1 MKAVY
6 IILMII
12 TLSCLNAELNWQHIY
27 FSGVGADGMRAVRI
41 QATESDPNILLKEN
55 NIITQ
60 TPMPALDDGY
70 NNYQVT
76 VREPA
81 YPFIGFRQQTDSTTV
96 ILPVWYDY
104 STVPALSDLTHAMTD
119 PAGDALFTQTNLD
132 IVNSYAVFSNDKFY
146 FAIINNGGGFPV
158 SSGFT
163 FYSYMAAIVNPAT
176 ANEPNPTV
184 WGLMFTVDV
193 AGIIA
198 PGLYRITGTSTSDM
212 TLLGQIQTH
221 VIAGSNCLL
230 LSCNKADLLAD
241 SSFSAWFSED
251 NPVIGCQ
258 IITNKISLVSG
269 TLLADQTNGFDLI
282 HKKVV
287 FAPETVP
294 YQVISNPTVTYLA
307 NWNLAFGVDYFSEDS
322 FFPIEAEVVI
332 DNEHTFTLIPTEFPD
347 FNHNVHYSAIVN
359 PIETGEWT
367 QAVYRFTCN
376 GINWSTTQITNTANN
391 DYTEILPPGILI
403 TNHYPNPIGNYLNLE
418 FSKDAAIADLCI
430 YNLKGQRILDK
441 QIKISHNKYM
451 LDLSGVDAP
460 NGIYF
465 LKITAQNL
473 SQIKKV
479 LIRRK
484 DL

>member
-1 MKAVY
+1 MKALY
-6 IILMII
+6 TILMMIM
-12 TLSCLNAELNWQHIY
+12 LSCLNAELNWQHIY
-27 FSGVGADGMRAVRI
+27 FSGAQAVSLRAVRI
-41 QATESDPNILLKEN
+41 EATQSEPILLLKEN

-60 TPMPALDDGY
+60 TPMLALDDGY

-76 VREPA
+76 VTEPA

-96 ILPVWYDY
+96 ILPVWHDY
-104 STVPALSDLTHAMTD
+104 SSIPVLSDLTPAMND
-119 PAGDALFTQTNLD
+119 PVGDALFTQTNLD
-132 IVNSYAVFSNDKFY
+132 IVNSYATFSNDKFY

-158 SSGFT
+158 SAGFT
-163 FYSYMAAIVNPAT
+163 FYAYMAAIVNPAT

-184 WGLMFTVDV
+184 WGLMYTVDV

-212 TLLGQIQTH
+212 TLLGAIETT
-221 VIAGSNCLL
+221 VIPGSNGLL
-230 LSCNKADLLAD
+230 MSCNKADLMAD
-241 SSFSAWFSED
+241 SSFAVWFNAD

-294 YQVISNPTVTYLA
+294 FQVISNPTVTYLA

-322 FFPIEAEVVI
+322 FLPIEAEVVI
-332 DNEHTFTLIPTEFPD
+332 DNEHIYPLLPYEFPD
-347 FNHNVHYSAIVN
+347 FSHNVHYSAIVN

-367 QAVYRFTCN
+367 QAVYRFTGN
-376 GINWSTTQITNTANN
+376 GINWSTTQITNTAND
-391 DYTEILPPGILI
+391 DYSEILAPDVLI
-403 TNHYPNPIGNYLNLE
+403 INHYPNPIGNILNMELR
-418 FSKDAAIADLCI
+418 KDIGLADLSI
-430 YNLKGQRILDK
+430 YNLKGQRIVNK
-441 QIKISHNKYM
+441 QIRISDYKFQ
-451 LDLSGVDAP
+451 LDITEIDAP

-465 LKITAQNL
+465 LKITAHNK

-479 LIRRK
+479 LIRR
-484 DL
+484 